1 MGAKRAAVQTVLDLP
16 VSPREELFKIISF
29 FGWEGTMV
37 NLQHPFFLGGS
48 YFYNAN
54 ENSDF
59 SKIGTFTDFIGLFKT
74 KFEDAR
80 LQMTAW

>member
-37 NLQHPFFLGGS
+37 NLQHPFFWGGHS
-48 YFYNAN
+48 
-54 ENSDF
+54 
-59 SKIGTFTDFIGLFKT
+59 FTM
-74 KFEDAR
+74 
-80 LQMTAW
+80 QMRTLIFQKLEHSLISLASLKPNLRMPAYR